1 MYEMNLTISGQTKKR
16 EIMTKRKL
24 NYQVINMCDFC
35 KYEFGNCG
43 ANPLFSYEIDIEKV
57 CSNSLDSVVA
67 CDKYE
72 NPITAILNHC

>member
-1 MYEMNLTISGQTKKR
+1 MTIQKS
-16 EIMTKRKL
+16 

-35 KYEFGNCG
+35 GNEFASCG

-57 CSNSLDSVVA
+57 CPNSLNSVVA

-72 NPITAILNHC
+72 NPVTAILNSY

>member
-1 MYEMNLTISGQTKKR
+1 
-16 EIMTKRKL
+16 MTRRKS

-35 KYEFGNCG
+35 EKEFGSCG

-57 CSNSLDSVVA
+57 CQNSLNSVVA

-72 NPITAILNHC
+72 NPVTAILNGY

>member
-1 MYEMNLTISGQTKKR
+1 MI
-16 EIMTKRKL
+16 RKS

-35 KYEFGNCG
+35 ENEYEVCG

-57 CSNSLDSVVA
+57 SPHSLNSVVA

-72 NPITAILNHC
+72 NPVTAIINSY